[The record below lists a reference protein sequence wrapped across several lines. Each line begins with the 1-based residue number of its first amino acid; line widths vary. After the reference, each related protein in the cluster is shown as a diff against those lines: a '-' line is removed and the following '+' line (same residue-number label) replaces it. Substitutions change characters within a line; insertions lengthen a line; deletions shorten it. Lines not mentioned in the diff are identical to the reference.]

1 MSDIS
6 DPLAEVRE
14 AYKRYRDDI
23 RKKIREFEGVGNCGH
38 ERIFLELVYCLL
50 TPQSK
55 AIYAWDIVRELYL
68 NGCLWNCTAKELSEY
83 LRRIRFRFNKSRYIV
98 EAREDFLNGVLDFK
112 DLLEGSPLIVRH
124 RLARRIKGFGY
135 KEASHFLRN
144 IGFTFQIAILD
155 RHILRYMV
163 KFNLISE
170 VPKALSPK
178 RYILLED
185 RFIWFSK
192 YLGLSPAE
200 LDLLL
205 WAIETGYVFK

>member
-1 MSDIS
+1 MSSIS
-6 DPLAEVRE
+6 DPIAEVRE
-14 AYKRYRDDI
+14 AYKKYRDDI
-23 RKKIREFEGVGNCGH
+23 RRKIKEFEAVGKCGD

-55 AIYAWDIVRELYL
+55 AIYAWDIVKELYL
-68 NGCLWNCTAKELSEY
+68 NGCLWSCSYTKLAEY

-98 EAREDFLNGVLDFK
+98 MARESFLSGSLNFK
-112 DLLEGSPLIVRH
+112 ELLEGSPFIVRH
-124 RLARRIKGFGY
+124 WLAKNVKGLGY

-170 VPKALSPK
+170 IPKSISPK
-178 RYILLED
+178 KYILLED
-185 RFIWFSK
+185 RFVWLSK

-205 WAIETGYVFK
+205 WAMETGYVFK